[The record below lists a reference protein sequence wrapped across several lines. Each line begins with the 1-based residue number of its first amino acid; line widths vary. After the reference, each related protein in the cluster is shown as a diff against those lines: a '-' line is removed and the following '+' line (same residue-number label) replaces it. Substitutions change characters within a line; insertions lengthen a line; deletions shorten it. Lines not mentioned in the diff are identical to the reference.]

1 MQSRRRASI
10 FFYRKSNGDLTMKKE
25 WVPPV
30 ISAFVLILSCGQDN
44 PLAFA
49 QHDLL
54 GVWNVLQDEF
64 TNKNNVFETFDQ
76 LSAADTDSI
85 LFTFNGDGTFDTQ
98 LLSMPEGFLSFTINY
113 RLSADTLYWAFG
125 GLEIPYQYKFE
136 RTFDGNSSTLTN
148 DSTFYDFNDDNV
160 FEPATKSLNL

>member
-1 MQSRRRASI
+1 
-10 FFYRKSNGDLTMKKE
+10 MKL
-25 WVPPV
+25 
-30 ISAFVLILSCGQDN
+30 LILQDN

-64 TNKNNVFETFDQ
+64 TNKNNAFETFDP

-85 LFTFNGDGTFDTQ
+85 LFTFNGDGTFEHATIINA
-98 LLSMPEGFLSFTINY
+98 EVFLSFTINY

-125 GLEIPYQYKFE
+125 GLEIPYQSKFE
-136 RTFDGNSSTLTN
+136 RDI
-148 DSTFYDFNDDNV
+148 
-160 FEPATKSLNL
+160 

>member
-1 MQSRRRASI
+1 
-10 FFYRKSNGDLTMKKE
+10 MKKE

-49 QHDLL
+49 QQDLL
-54 GVWNVLQDEF
+54 GVWNVSQDEF

-160 FEPATKSLNL
+160 FEPATEVIELIKQRDSYPRPVHIFLLRLT